1 MIMEWPDLNNNCE
14 LRLPT
19 DRKIIDTPI
28 ANFWFDDE
36 GILNS
41 IGKGGPRTMRE
52 LKETIRIIEKIV
64 GKKKVCYIV
73 DTSYTGYYTIEMRDV
88 LTKAVRSLFK
98 AVALVPC
105 TSTGKVMSTILFKRD
120 KNQPVKRFETLS
132 GAKEWLKNYL

>member
-1 MIMEWPDLNNNCE
+1 MKLPDLNHNCE

-28 ANFWFDDE
+28 AHFWFDDD

-41 IGKGGPRTMRE
+41 IGKDGKRTMKD
-52 LKETIRIIEKIV
+52 LKETIRIIEKAV
-64 GKKKVCYIV
+64 GRKKVCYIV
-73 DTSYTGYYTIEMRDV
+73 DTANTGYYTIEMREV

-98 AVALVPC
+98 AVALLPC
-105 TSTGKVMSTILFKRD
+105 TPTGKVMSTILFKRD
-120 KNQPVKRFETLS
+120 KNYPAKRFETLS